1 MTALAERKSKAPVF
15 ETSDRSIFEKGEY
28 RPVVV
33 EAHPFH
39 CTLRL
44 KNMRQSY
51 TVPWSTIWSMAAR
64 AEADKVARAKKSTH
78 KVTRGM
84 L

>member
-1 MTALAERKSKAPVF
+1 MTALAERKSKPLVF
-15 ETSDRSIFEKGEY
+15 VTSDTIWEQGEN

-33 EAHPFH
+33 EAHPFY
-39 CTLRL
+39 CSVRL

-51 TVPWSTIWSMAAR
+51 TVPWSAIWSMAAR